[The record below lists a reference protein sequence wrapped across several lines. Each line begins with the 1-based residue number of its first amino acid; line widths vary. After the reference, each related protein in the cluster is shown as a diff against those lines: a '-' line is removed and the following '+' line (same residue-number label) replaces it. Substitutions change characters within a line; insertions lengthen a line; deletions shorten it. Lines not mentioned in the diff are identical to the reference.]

1 MDDSNAIRAITIGAG
16 LLISIT
22 TISLILTYYNV
33 AKNTAQSIGTGT
45 NISQNYDRHIR
56 DILTKKNIKGSD
68 VINICNYFEEEI
80 TGKAAANKIKFSY
93 KDKKDKEETKVS
105 NVVSSVLPNE
115 NFILTV
121 TYDGDGNITEINI
134 KNSNQ

>member
-16 LLISIT
+16 LFISIT

-80 TGKAAANKIKFSY
+80 TEKTIKFFY
-93 KDKKDKEETKVS
+93 KEKEKKAVS
-105 NVVSSVLPNE
+105 DIVSSVFPNE

>member
-1 MDDSNAIRAITIGAG
+1 MDDSNAIKAITIGAG
-16 LLISIT
+16 LFISIT

-56 DILTKKNIKGSD
+56 DILTKANIKGSD

-80 TGKAAANKIKFSY
+80 TTKKIEIDFWYDGNS
-93 KDKKDKEETKVS
+93 TKTLDIII
-105 NVVSSVLPNE
+105 NNVLPNQD
-115 NFILTV
+115 FTLGV
-121 TYDGDGNITEINI
+121 TYDNDGNITKIVI
-134 KNSNQ
+134 KKK

>member
-16 LLISIT
+16 LFISIT

-33 AKNTAQSIGTGT
+33 AKSTAQSIGTGT

-56 DILTKKNIKGSD
+56 DILTKANIKGSD

-93 KDKKDKEETKVS
+93 KGKEETKVS

>member
-16 LLISIT
+16 LFISIT

-80 TGKAAANKIKFSY
+80 TTKKIDFWY
-93 KDKKDKEETKVS
+93 G
-105 NVVSSVLPNE
+105 NSSPKTSDIINNVLPNQDFTLE
-115 NFILTV
+115 V
-121 TYDGDGNITEINI
+121 TYDSDGNITKMRVSN
-134 KNSNQ
+134 NSNK

>member
-80 TGKAAANKIKFSY
+80 AGKAAVNKIKFLY
-93 KDKKDKEETKVS
+93 KDKEETKVS

-121 TYDGDGNITEINI
+121 TYDGDGNITEMKVSN
-134 KNSNQ
+134 NSNK

>member
-56 DILTKKNIKGSD
+56 DILTKENIKGSD

-80 TGKAAANKIKFSY
+80 TTKKIDFWYGSRKTS
-93 KDKKDKEETKVS
+93 DII
-105 NVVSSVLPNE
+105 NNVLPNQD
-115 NFILTV
+115 FTLRV
-121 TYDGDGNITEINI
+121 TYDNDGNITKIVIN
-134 KNSNQ
+134 KK

>member
-16 LLISIT
+16 LFISIT

-45 NISQNYDRHIR
+45 NISQNYDKHIR
-56 DILTKKNIKGSD
+56 DILTKANIKGSD

-80 TGKAAANKIKFSY
+80 TTKKIDFWYGSRKTS
-93 KDKKDKEETKVS
+93 DII
-105 NVVSSVLPNE
+105 NNVLPNQD
-115 NFILTV
+115 FTLGV
-121 TYDGDGNITEINI
+121 TYDNDGNITKIVIN
-134 KNSNQ
+134 KNRSV

>member
-56 DILTKKNIKGSD
+56 DILTKANIKGSD

-80 TGKAAANKIKFSY
+80 TTKKIDFWYDNNS
-93 KDKKDKEETKVS
+93 TKTLDIII
-105 NVVSSVLPNE
+105 NNVLPNE

-121 TYDGDGNITEINI
+121 TYDNDGNITKIVIN
-134 KNSNQ
+134 KK

>member
-1 MDDSNAIRAITIGAG
+1 MDESNAIRAITIGAG

-56 DILTKKNIKGSD
+56 DILTKANIKGSD

-80 TGKAAANKIKFSY
+80 TTKKIDFWYGSRKTS
-93 KDKKDKEETKVS
+93 DII
-105 NVVSSVLPNE
+105 NNVLPNQDFTLE
-115 NFILTV
+115 V
-121 TYDGDGNITEINI
+121 TYDSDGNITKMRVSN
-134 KNSNQ
+134 NSNK

>member
-16 LLISIT
+16 LFISIT

-33 AKNTAQSIGTGT
+33 AKNTAQTIGTGT

-56 DILTKKNIKGSD
+56 DILTKANIKGSD

-80 TGKAAANKIKFSY
+80 TTKKIDFWY
-93 KDKKDKEETKVS
+93 G
-105 NVVSSVLPNE
+105 NSSPKTSDIINIVLPNQD
-115 NFILTV
+115 FTLGV
-121 TYDGDGNITEINI
+121 TYDNDGKITKIVIN
-134 KNSNQ
+134 KK

>member
-16 LLISIT
+16 LFISIT

-56 DILTKKNIKGSD
+56 DILTKANIKGSD

-80 TGKAAANKIKFSY
+80 TTKKIDFWYDGNS
-93 KDKKDKEETKVS
+93 TKPLDIII
-105 NVVSSVLPNE
+105 NNVLPNQ
-115 NFILTV
+115 NFILKV
-121 TYDGDGNITEINI
+121 TYDNDGNITKIVIN
-134 KNSNQ
+134 KNRSV

>member
-1 MDDSNAIRAITIGAG
+1 MDESNAIKAITIGAG

-33 AKNTAQSIGTGT
+33 AKSTAQSIGTGT

-93 KDKKDKEETKVS
+93 KDKDKEETKVS

-121 TYDGDGNITEINI
+121 TYDGDGNIAKIVIN
-134 KNSNQ
+134 KNK

>member
-16 LLISIT
+16 LFISIT

-33 AKNTAQSIGTGT
+33 AKNTAQTIGTGT
-45 NISQNYDRHIR
+45 NISQNYDKHMR

-80 TGKAAANKIKFSY
+80 TTKKIDFWY
-93 KDKKDKEETKVS
+93 G
-105 NVVSSVLPNE
+105 NSSPKTSDIINIVLPNQD
-115 NFILTV
+115 FTLGV
-121 TYDGDGNITEINI
+121 TYDNDGKITKIVIN
-134 KNSNQ
+134 KK

>member
-56 DILTKKNIKGSD
+56 DILTKENIKGSD

-80 TGKAAANKIKFSY
+80 TGKTIKFYYNSN
-93 KDKKDKEETKVS
+93 KESKEVS
-105 NVVSSVLPNE
+105 SIVSSVLPNQ
-115 NFILTV
+115 NFTLRV
-121 TYDGDGNITEINI
+121 TYDSDGNIT
-134 KNSNQ
+134 KMYVYNQ